1 MKGNPDGSKPKD
13 ALENY
18 VKVTFKAGEGGT
30 VSGDLV
36 YYVSPEV
43 EVDLTQSANDIKKTA
58 DVGYV
63 VNGEKWTPKIKFEK
77 ITEEKTY
84 VFNFDKSKDVVEK
97 IDEHTKIPEGYVT
110 VTFKTEDEAKGKVD
124 GKDKKIYYVNP
135 KADIKLVKLADG
147 QTAGEKQ
154 LAVPKTAPAASYEFE
169 GWYEDIDTEK
179 AITSERIHVAKF
191 KLAKVK
197 LTYNAGGATGEVPKE
212 LEVDHGTSVRLARPD
227 KLSKENATFAGW
239 KLDGDET
246 IYQPGDQVKLEK
258 ARTATAQWKTDKHTV
273 TFDSKGG
280 SDVASQSVEHGKT
293 ATNPDAPKLDGKV
306 FMGWKEKETDTTYFD
321 FNTPIT
327 ADKTLIAIWQ
337 APVQKIKDGDP
348 VEEQFIKV
356 TFKEGDH
363 GKLKLADAEQTSPVI
378 YKVAKD
384 YSFDQAKEKGLV
396 VPGIAPNKY
405 YKAKDAN
412 SGWDKELKLEGKETT
427 FTAQYEPMADVIP
440 IDPKVTPDNKLQDDK
455 PVGMVL
461 VTFKVS
467 DDNKFY
473 IDKNVKYYVKKNMEV
488 RIPTPVVLNK
498 NIGDVFTGWKAVNVV
513 NEPIEATT
521 DPNAKK
527 FEWVKQS
534 FSTDTTISDENLV
547 DPIIFITAPK
557 AGAKIVYIETFKGE
571 IGKLQVVGHDTIY
584 ENTTYTR
591 RGKSY
596 NVFRLDQA
604 LKTGDGIRYWAE
616 DGGKASMVKENVI
629 Q

>member
-1 MKGNPDGSKPKD
+1 M
-13 ALENY
+13 
-18 VKVTFKAGEGGT
+18 
-30 VSGDLV
+30 
-36 YYVSPEV
+36 
-43 EVDLTQSANDIKKTA
+43 
-58 DVGYV
+58 
-63 VNGEKWTPKIKFEK
+63 
-77 ITEEKTY
+77 
-84 VFNFDKSKDVVEK
+84 
-97 IDEHTKIPEGYVT
+97 
-110 VTFKTEDEAKGKVD
+110 
-124 GKDKKIYYVNP
+124 
-135 KADIKLVKLADG
+135 
-147 QTAGEKQ
+147 
-154 LAVPKTAPAASYEFE
+154 
-169 GWYEDIDTEK
+169 
-179 AITSERIHVAKF
+179 
-191 KLAKVK
+191 
-197 LTYNAGGATGEVPKE
+197 
-212 LEVDHGTSVRLARPD
+212 
-227 KLSKENATFAGW
+227 
-239 KLDGDET
+239 
-246 IYQPGDQVKLEK
+246 
-258 ARTATAQWKTDKHTV
+258 
-273 TFDSKGG
+273 
-280 SDVASQSVEHGKT
+280 
-293 ATNPDAPKLDGKV
+293 
-306 FMGWKEKETDTTYFD
+306 
-321 FNTPIT
+321 
-327 ADKTLIAIWQ
+327 
-337 APVQKIKDGDP
+337 
-348 VEEQFIKV
+348 
-356 TFKEGDH
+356 
-363 GKLKLADAEQTSPVI
+363 
-378 YKVAKD
+378 
-384 YSFDQAKEKGLV
+384 
-396 VPGIAPNKY
+396 
-405 YKAKDAN
+405 
-412 SGWDKELKLEGKETT
+412 KLEGKETT